1 MNEQQTKR
9 ISKFLSLVL
18 RHQPDT
24 IGITLDDN
32 GWTDVQELL
41 ARMNSNR
48 HAITLNQLQ
57 EVVATNDKK
66 RFSFSEDGTKIRASQ
81 GHSVNVS
88 LGLDPVTPPEYLYHG
103 TIAGFLQSIR
113 KDGLQKMS
121 RQHLHLSR
129 DKQTAVTV
137 GSRRGIPVI
146 LTIRTGQMHKDGFQF
161 YLSDNGVWLT
171 DNVPAAYI
179 EF

>member
-1 MNEQQTKR
+1 MNEQQIKS

-24 IGITLDDN
+24 IGITLDAN

-41 ARMNSNR
+41 TRM
-48 HAITLNQLQ
+48 HANHKPLTLAQLKT
-57 EVVATNDKK
+57 VVDTNDKK
-66 RFSFSEDGTKIRASQ
+66 RFAFSADGTMIRASQ
-81 GHSVNVS
+81 GHSVDVS
-88 LGLDPVTPPEYLYHG
+88 LGLPPVTPPEYLYHG
-103 TIAGFLQSIR
+103 TVGKYLDNIR
-113 KDGLQKMS
+113 QEGLQKMS

-129 DKQTAVTV
+129 DKQTAISV
-137 GSRRGIPVI
+137 GSRRGLPVI
-146 LTIRTGQMHKDGFQF
+146 LTIRTGQMHRDGYLF

-171 DNVPAAYI
+171 DHVPAAYI